1 MTTRAEWEE
10 INKPNYTE
18 KDARLAA
25 LLEPDLPESAFQDS
39 PKGMYHYEAFSIY
52 YIQTRDASSDLA
64 KGPGWVP
71 HLFTT
76 NLMNAFRAEGLLP
89 ENKRLYYARRL
100 CKILGVNAEDLR
112 KLHGCW
118 KLRRATPE
126 QMVDAMIATLEFI
139 DEPAEV
145 PTT

>member
-25 LLEPDLPESAFQDS
+25 LLEPDLPESAFGDS

-52 YIQTRDASSDLA
+52 YIQTRDAGSDLA

-71 HLFTT
+71 RLFTT
-76 NLMNAFRAEGLLP
+76 NLMNAHRAEGLLP
-89 ENKRLYYARRL
+89 EDVRAGYLRRL
-100 CKILGVNAEDLR
+100 SEIVGTWSNKPAT
-112 KLHGCW
+112 KFAW
-118 KLRRATPE
+118 AMRRATPE
-126 QMVDAMIATLEFI
+126 QMVDAMLGELEYKAARAPI
-139 DEPAEV
+139 